1 MMCGKASVCHVIYY
15 WLFASSAIPGSAIWG
30 RICLRILKNFSSE
43 YKPKSCLKKK
53 RNWVKWYLKTIRFC
67 MSPWHFGL
75 STGKFMAIG
84 IFKSPGSRD
93 PCSHSKR
100 MCVSHHLQN
109 ILCNPLEERR
119 GSVVKSPLIVLCP
132 SDLYFV
138 KWDPLINFFTLH
150 TGQFLLQL

>member
-1 MMCGKASVCHVIYY
+1 
-15 WLFASSAIPGSAIWG
+15 
-30 RICLRILKNFSSE
+30 
-43 YKPKSCLKKK
+43 
-53 RNWVKWYLKTIRFC
+53 

-138 KWDPLINFFTLH
+138 KWDPLINFFYSSYWSILATTIDASTLLPRFARSTSGTSELEALSARSH
-150 TGQFLLQL
+150 AAPGKDVGAQGVLFPWGSHRLCLS